1 MVWRVFAESCYSI
14 EYVVIYIQTMTLMTG
29 RQCLTDYY
37 SQKKIDHSEKIDL
50 GIDKYL
56 DIFI

>member
-1 MVWRVFAESCYSI
+1 MFTFFVKEGNEKVFEMKRVFAESCYSI

-37 SQKKIDHSEKIDL
+37 S
-50 GIDKYL
+50 
-56 DIFI
+56 